1 MAARFLTAVAAAL
14 LLISPTVWAQSQPA
28 DPPARVG
35 RLSAIEGT
43 VQQRTPDDTD
53 WTAANLNYPI
63 STGFALAPQD
73 GGRAEIQVG
82 SISLRVGPAS
92 ELDVNN
98 LGDRDAS
105 LTLAQGE
112 LNLRVARFDTG
123 ERIEIVTPR
132 GVMEVLAAGEYHID
146 AGTTESPTRF
156 EVFNGQAEL
165 QRDGGNTALA
175 SGQAALINTDDAR
188 SLTMAAVEPD
198 ALDQWAFGRDGR
210 GAAPPVNTAS
220 RLPPAAAAAPAP
232 YGAPPPYVSPEMTGA
247 ADLSAYGDWN
257 TDPQYGAVWHPS
269 GVPADW
275 APYTYGHW
283 AWVSPWGWT
292 WIDDEPWGFAP
303 FHYGRWAYADDRW
316 GWVPGEFAE
325 APVYAPALVVFFGGP
340 ERHFFYDGYREGI
353 GWCPLGPREVFV
365 PGYQTSIAYV
375 RNVNI
380 TNVNINQVN
389 ITRVN
394 NTVVVNNDRHWEAG
408 NYANHRFATVVPANS
423 FAQARNIHEVAA
435 RPTQTAAIAHLPV
448 AHDPAVAP
456 PRTAAVNAGSASNAA
471 LFNRDRGG
479 RPQIPAGR
487 AGSTPGQPNQTGAAG
502 VAGGPTNRFAAG
514 RTPPVVPPAQGGAA
528 LNNRATAN
536 TPGNG
541 APDSLQGA
549 RRGPFGAGAPN
560 AAAANGRGLPPLPPA
575 HGGATAGNRTTGA
588 AGTPQV
594 NGAPDSL
601 QGTRRGPFGAGAPNT
616 PAVNGHGLPP
626 VPSAHGGPT
635 AANRAAGAPGTPQG
649 NSAPNSLQSVRPTAG
664 PLGMGNRN
672 VTSNA
677 AGRNLPALPP
687 AHGEAAVNNR
697 AGGAA
702 PQGNGSNPT
711 TQASRGPRGPFGTNT
726 PAAPNVA
733 TGSAG
738 QGLRDLPTNRQQ
750 MQRPPVPQAHIAQP
764 PTLPTGS
771 SAGHRGFA
779 APATPSPQQNV
790 AAPTRNVA
798 PPPRPQPQTQ
808 TAAPTRSFAP
818 PPQPPAQTAA
828 PARNF
833 APPPRPQPQTQT
845 AAPARNFA
853 PPPRPQ
859 APAQTAAPARNF
871 APPPRPQP
879 PAPQPHIAAPV
890 HSAPPPAPARP
901 VANAAASHAP
911 APAPHPQPAPQH
923 AAPTN
928 NKKQNQ

>member
-1 MAARFLTAVAAAL
+1 MPARFLTAFAAAL
-14 LLISPTVWAQSQPA
+14 LLASASLWAQSQPA

-35 RLSAIEGT
+35 RVSAIEGS

-53 WTAANLNYPI
+53 WTQANLNYPV
-63 STGFALAPQD
+63 STGFAIAPQE
-73 GGRAEIQVG
+73 GGRAELQVG
-82 SISLRVGPAS
+82 SMALRVGPAS

-105 LTLAQGE
+105 LTLVQGE
-112 LNLRVARFDTG
+112 LNLRVGRFDTG

-132 GVMEVLAAGEYHID
+132 GVMEILAAGEYHID
-146 AGTTESPTRF
+146 AGTTESPTRV

-175 SGQAALINTDDAR
+175 SGQAALISADDAQ
-188 SLTMAAVEPD
+188 SLTMASVEPD
-198 ALDQWAFGRDGR
+198 ALDQWAFARDGG
-210 GAAPPVNTAS
+210 GAAPPVNTAR
-220 RLPPAAAAAPAP
+220 RLPSPAAPAP
-232 YGAPPPYVSPEMTGA
+232 APYAAPALSPAPYVSPEMTGA
-247 ADLSAYGDWN
+247 ADLSAYGNWAPSPD
-257 TDPQYGAVWHPS
+257 YGQVWYPS

-303 FHYGRWAYADDRW
+303 FHYGRWAYTDSRW
-316 GWVPGEFAE
+316 GWVPGDYIET
-325 APVYAPALVVFFGGP
+325 PVYAPALVVFFGGP

-353 GWCPLGPREVFV
+353 GWCPLGPREVFL
-365 PGYQTSIAYV
+365 PSYQTSVTYV

-394 NTVVVNNDRHWEAG
+394 NTIVVNNQNHWEAG

-423 FAQARNIHEVAA
+423 FAEARNIHEVAV
-435 RPTQTAAIAHLPV
+435 RPAQTATIAHLPV
-448 AHDPAVAP
+448 DHDPAVAP

-471 LFNRDRGG
+471 LFNRGRGDQQ
-479 RPQIPAGR
+479 QIPAGR
-487 AGSTPGQPNQTGAAG
+487 AGSTLGQPNQTGAAG
-502 VAGGPTNRFAAG
+502 VAGGPGNRFAAG
-514 RTPPVVPPAQGGAA
+514 HALPGLPPAQGGAA
-528 LNNRATAN
+528 LNNRATGAAN
-536 TPGNG
+536 TP
-541 APDSLQGA
+541 QGSA
-549 RRGPFGAGAPN
+549 
-560 AAAANGRGLPPLPPA
+560 
-575 HGGATAGNRTTGA
+575 
-588 AGTPQV
+588 
-594 NGAPDSL
+594 APDSL

-616 PAVNGHGLPP
+616 AAVNGHGLPP
-626 VPSAHGGPT
+626 VPSPHGGPT
-635 AANRAAGAPGTPQG
+635 AANRATGATGTPQG
-649 NSAPNSLQSVRPTAG
+649 NSAPNSLQSVRPAAG

-672 VTSNA
+672 VVTNA
-677 AGRNLPALPP
+677 AGRNLPPLPP
-687 AHGEAAVNNR
+687 AHGEAALNNR
-697 AGGAA
+697 AGVAA
-702 PQGNGSNPT
+702 PQGNGNNPA
-711 TQASRGPRGPFGTNT
+711 TQAFRGPRGPFGTNT

-771 SAGHRGFA
+771 SPGHRGFA

-790 AAPTRNVA
+790 AAPTRNFAPPARPKPPTQTPAPTRNFV
-798 PPPRPQPQTQ
+798 PPPR
-808 TAAPTRSFAP
+808 
-818 PPQPPAQTAA
+818 PQPPAQTAA
-828 PARNF
+828 P
-833 APPPRPQPQTQT
+833 T
-845 AAPARNFA
+845 RNFA

-859 APAQTAAPARNF
+859 APAQAAAPARNF

-879 PAPQPHIAAPV
+879 PAPQPRIAAPV

-923 AAPTN
+923 AAPNN